1 MAVRGEKEKD
11 TYPGV
16 NIPIIYNAVIF
27 EGFTFRGGCYYW
39 GFGTEKEE

>member
-16 NIPIIYNAVIF
+16 NIPVKYNGIIF
-27 EGFTFRGGCYYW
+27 EGFTFFLGG
-39 GFGTEKEE
+39 GGVLLGLRH